1 MRTPGVRILYQ
12 HRTFA
17 DGAEGVHIAAMVDA
31 FRALGHEV
39 RVMGVAAGGA
49 TSPTSTAAARLKQAM
64 PAPLMELA
72 TFAVNAPEYVATL
85 AEIRRFRPD
94 LLYKRHARFDV
105 AALAAARQAGVP
117 AVLEVNCLFSQ
128 PPYVEFE
135 PMTFELEVADS
146 ARVMDA
152 EGRLMPSVVA
162 KPVSEL
168 KLQMEES
175 KQESEENLLMR
186 AIAADQNSSIANLAI
201 KCGFIGITGQP
212 QKSKVHKMC
221 GRLVEEKLL
230 ERRGNKYRITPKGKR
245 EIGWTDDDD
254 D

>member
-1 MRTPGVRILYQ
+1 VRILYQ

-94 LLYKRHARFDV
+94 VVILVFSGTPRDGHGHHQASSILGREAFSLAGDPAKFPEQLAYVEKGVVPVLLAQSVYLWGDIGVRTIVDKLHFKKDV
-105 AALAAARQAGVP
+105 PQIIPMELVRVSKENLGTWARQLQAWGFTNVP
-117 AVLEVNCLFSQ
+117 PAYLQ
-128 PPYVEFE
+128 
-135 PMTFELEVADS
+135 
-146 ARVMDA
+146 
-152 EGRLMPSVVA
+152 
-162 KPVSEL
+162 L
-168 KLQMEES
+168 KQ
-175 KQESEENLLMR
+175 
-186 AIAADQNSSIANLAI
+186 
-201 KCGFIGITGQP
+201 
-212 QKSKVHKMC
+212 
-221 GRLVEEKLL
+221 
-230 ERRGNKYRITPKGKR
+230 
-245 EIGWTDDDD
+245 
-254 D
+254 